1 MRKIVL
7 VLLAV
12 IATSQLKS
20 QETINKVVNT
30 LKERIT
36 LSGYA
41 QVGYTYN
48 DANGPDNTFDVKR
61 IIFMADAKITNQWS
75 CYFMYDFAGGG
86 NLLEVYTDYKFLPQ
100 LTARLGQFKTP
111 YTIENL
117 ISPSTVELINCFSMP
132 VCYLAAINGSDNLC
146 ASTGGRDIGMMIYGD
161 LFKNNLLT
169 YKLALMNGQG
179 INVKDKNNQKDVV
192 GYLMVNP
199 TKWLSVGGSFI
210 KGKGY
215 AMADSHQTDI
225 KAGENYTRNRWSAGA
240 VLTASKASLRTEYM
254 AGKDGSLDTNGF
266 YATGC
271 AQIVPKLEVI
281 ASFDYFNR
289 NTETGDK
296 QSNYIAG
303 LQYWFYPKCRIQAQY
318 TRQEPKL
325 GEGSNLLQAQIQVRF

>member
-1 MRKIVL
+1 M
-7 VLLAV
+7 LLAFL
-12 IATSQLKS
+12 AAGSLMG
-20 QETINKVVNT
+20 QETLNKVVNT

-41 QVGYTYN
+41 QLGYTYS
-48 DANGPDNTFDVKR
+48 DADGPDNTFDVKR
-61 IIFMADAKITNQWS
+61 IIFMADGKITNQWS
-75 CYFMYDFAGGG
+75 CYFMYDFYGGG

-117 ISPSTVELINCFSMP
+117 LSPSTVELINCYAQP
-132 VCYLAAINGSDNLC
+132 VSYLAAINGSDRLS
-146 ASTGGRDIGMMIYGD
+146 ASNGGRDIGLMIYGD

-169 YKLALMNGQG
+169 YKLAVMNGQG
-179 INVKDKNNQKDVV
+179 INTRDKNNQKDII

-215 AMADSHQTDI
+215 AMADSDLSDI
-225 KAGENYTRNRWSAGA
+225 KAGENYTRNRWSMGA

-254 AGKDGSLDTNGF
+254 AGKDGPIHSNGF

-281 ASFDYFNR
+281 ASFDYFDR
-289 NTETGDK
+289 NTDVGDK

-303 LQYWFYPKCRIQAQY
+303 LQYWFYPKCRLQAQY
-318 TRQEPKL
+318 TRQEPKM
-325 GEGSNLLQAQIQVRF
+325 GEGSNLVQAQVQVRF